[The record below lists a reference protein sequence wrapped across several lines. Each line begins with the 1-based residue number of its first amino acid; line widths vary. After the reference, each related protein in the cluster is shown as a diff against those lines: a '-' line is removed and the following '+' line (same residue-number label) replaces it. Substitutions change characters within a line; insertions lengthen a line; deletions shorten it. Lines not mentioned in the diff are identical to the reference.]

1 MRLISEMYKWKLIDT
16 CPYIALY
23 KKEAFQVSL
32 QMEINYYPDHDLQC
46 IMYNE
51 YFSVD
56 VQ

>member
-1 MRLISEMYKWKLIDT
+1 MRLISEMYEWKLIDT